1 MCCHTAAASD
11 VRDEWPSEPSELYYQ
26 QWGRTHE
33 CVAAG
38 ASLRPGEELSWQSV
52 TRLFSPVCLSVR
64 QMRGPSWMGGLWLS
78 PVLSSEPVASHLLA
92 QCGFRTSSTLYTS
105 SSTVWDNS
113 SVMAMST
120 VKDFTHEML
129 TGPYYPLIDWPSFTA
144 RRGLLIGL
152 QLPADTVT
160 LMEENYCCL
169 VMH

>member
-1 MCCHTAAASD
+1 MYETSDRVSRASCIISSGAEHMN
-11 VRDEWPSEPSELYYQ
+11 VWLRELLCDPERNYPDSL
-26 QWGRTHE
+26 WLGSFRLS
-33 CVAAG
+33 
-38 ASLRPGEELSWQSV
+38 ASL
-52 TRLFSPVCLSVR
+52 CVR
-64 QMRGPSWMGGLWLS
+64 CGDRAGWGGLWLS

>member
-1 MCCHTAAASD
+1 
-11 VRDEWPSEPSELYYQ
+11 
-26 QWGRTHE
+26 
-33 CVAAG
+33 
-38 ASLRPGEELSWQSV
+38 
-52 TRLFSPVCLSVR
+52 
-64 QMRGPSWMGGLWLS
+64 
-78 PVLSSEPVASHLLA
+78 
-92 QCGFRTSSTLYTS
+92 
-105 SSTVWDNS
+105 
-113 SVMAMST
+113 MAMST